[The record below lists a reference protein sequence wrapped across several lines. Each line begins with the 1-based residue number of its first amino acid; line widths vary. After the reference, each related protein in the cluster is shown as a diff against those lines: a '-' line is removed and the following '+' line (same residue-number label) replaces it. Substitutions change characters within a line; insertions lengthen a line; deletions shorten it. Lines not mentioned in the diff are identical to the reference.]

1 MKGTENLYE
10 KLFKNANLKLRQ
22 AFFEKEAQAEL
33 SKEDVD
39 AIIKDLIVDTRFL
52 KNEENF
58 NSAYHINFQNGVFDM
73 QKKRLLTKKE
83 AESLFFT
90 YRLNANYLNAAE
102 RKTKMPHFEEFLAN
116 SLHCQIGDTVAN
128 YFMENIGYLLS
139 SVNTLRK
146 VVIFLGA
153 PASGKST
160 FAKFVGNLIFPQN
173 EVSHV
178 AFQDIG
184 QRFYTP
190 QILYAKLNIGD
201 VMAICS
207 SRTVAMFKAIT
218 SGETLS
224 VDEKFKAPIDL
235 QANVRQ
241 LYTANR
247 LPYFGPENTAAVFD
261 RFALIIFGKSIPQEK
276 RDGRLVQKLW
286 QERDRIVSLSVDCF
300 SKVLDNGGRFSVP
313 HSVSDLKSSL
323 ENAEN
328 SVAEFVRC
336 ELEFDES
343 GARISCRDIYQ
354 KYASLYEI
362 EKPTSKERTAI
373 LKEIIQYFKIENGQN
388 VIKKRMR
395 IGSENVNG
403 FENLR
408 FRMGEK

>member
-102 RKTKMPHFEEFLAN
+102 RKTKMLHFEEFLAN

-201 VMAICS
+201 EMAKCS

-343 GARISCRDIYQ
+343 GARIIAIQ
-354 KYASLYEI
+354 EI
-362 EKPTSKERTAI
+362 AALS
-373 LKEIIQYFKIENGQN
+373 
-388 VIKKRMR
+388 
-395 IGSENVNG
+395 
-403 FENLR
+403 
-408 FRMGEK
+408 